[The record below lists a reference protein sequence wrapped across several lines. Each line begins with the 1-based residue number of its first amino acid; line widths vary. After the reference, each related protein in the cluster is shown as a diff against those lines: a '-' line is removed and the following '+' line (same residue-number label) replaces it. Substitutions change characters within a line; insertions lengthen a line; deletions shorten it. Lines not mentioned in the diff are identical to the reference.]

1 MGQADVDVSIWL
13 KSKPRFADLFNAII
27 FGKKQVILPDE
38 LEELPPVSSTSL
50 RDKKGKSTNI
60 KCYRDI
66 IMKWQSNAVFVLLAS
81 ELQDNIHYAMPVK
94 TMLYDVLDYTEQI
107 RSMWKSTKNDLIVA
121 KENRINTSIISGAEF
136 ISRFRKNDRLIP
148 IITLTFY
155 YGEKEWDGAL
165 SLYDMF
171 KFNSTEIEN
180 TILQK
185 YIPDYHIN
193 LVDAG
198 KIDNLEC
205 FQSDLQVILGMLKYR
220 NNKNALQKYI
230 TEHSS
235 YFSCIDT
242 ETYQAIRAF
251 LHSEQ
256 LLKKYT
262 HNNKEVQIDMCK
274 ALDDLYND
282 GITQGI
288 KQGIEEGISR
298 TKHETAHE
306 MYNIGIS
313 VETIAAVLKENK
325 LTISQW
331 LS

>member
-1 MGQADVDVSIWL
+1 
-13 KSKPRFADLFNAII
+13 
-27 FGKKQVILPDE
+27 
-38 LEELPPVSSTSL
+38 
-50 RDKKGKSTNI
+50 
-60 KCYRDI
+60 
-66 IMKWQSNAVFVLLAS
+66 
-81 ELQDNIHYAMPVK
+81 
-94 TMLYDVLDYTEQI
+94 
-107 RSMWKSTKNDLIVA
+107 
-121 KENRINTSIISGAEF
+121 
-136 ISRFRKNDRLIP
+136 
-148 IITLTFY
+148 
-155 YGEKEWDGAL
+155 
-165 SLYDMF
+165 MF
-171 KFNSTEIEN
+171 KFNGTEIEN

-220 NNKNALQKYI
+220 
-230 TEHSS
+230 
-235 YFSCIDT
+235 
-242 ETYQAIRAF
+242 
-251 LHSEQ
+251 
-256 LLKKYT
+256 
-262 HNNKEVQIDMCK
+262 NNKEVQIDMCK

>member
-27 FGKKQVILPDE
+27 FGKKQVISPDE

-107 RSMWKSTKNDLIVA
+107 RSLWKSTKNDLIVA
-121 KENRINTSIISGAEF
+121 KENRINTSNISGAEF

-171 KFNSTEIEN
+171 KFNGTEIEN

-220 NNKNALQKYI
+220 
-230 TEHSS
+230 
-235 YFSCIDT
+235 
-242 ETYQAIRAF
+242 
-251 LHSEQ
+251 
-256 LLKKYT
+256 
-262 HNNKEVQIDMCK
+262 NNKEVQIDMCK